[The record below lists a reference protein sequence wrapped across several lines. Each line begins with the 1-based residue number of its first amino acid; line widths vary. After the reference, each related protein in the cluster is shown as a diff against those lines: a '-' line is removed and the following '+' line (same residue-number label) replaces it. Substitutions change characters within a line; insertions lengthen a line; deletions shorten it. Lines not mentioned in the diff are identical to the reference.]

1 MNKSKHIDQG
11 VGSVLFDAMGKPIE
25 SSDAKNARS
34 LSTFDGFNRP
44 VNGWSQNNSSD
55 SWRLTAHA
63 IYGEASTNPKEKNLL
78 GQPQDFHDKTQVN
91 LTLNNQLNLS

>member
-11 VGSVLFDAMGKPIE
+11 VGKVLFDAMGKPIE

-44 VNGWSQNNSSD
+44 VNGWS
-55 SWRLTAHA
+55 
-63 IYGEASTNPKEKNLL
+63 
-78 GQPQDFHDKTQVN
+78 
-91 LTLNNQLNLS
+91 LSCRPN